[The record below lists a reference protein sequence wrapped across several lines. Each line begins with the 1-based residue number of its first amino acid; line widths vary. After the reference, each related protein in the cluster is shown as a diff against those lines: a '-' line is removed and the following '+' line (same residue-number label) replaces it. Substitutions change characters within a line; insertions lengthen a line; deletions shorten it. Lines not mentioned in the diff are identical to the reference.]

1 MLRGLIILTCVGWFS
16 LCGLGQASLY
26 PQQYFRNPLAIP
38 LSLVANF
45 GELRPNHWHMGLD
58 IRTDSKENLPVYA
71 AADGFIAHIG
81 IRPQSFGRFI
91 IIEHSNGMST
101 LYAHLNDF
109 FPRLE
114 DFVTQQQFEKRSWEL
129 ELDFDK
135 SKFPVAKGSFIAYSG
150 NTGGS
155 QGPHLHFEI
164 FDTKTQIRFN
174 PLLFGFDIADEE
186 TPSLVK
192 LAMYDRGRSTYGQ
205 SPVFLP
211 VKYTDSGYIIPKNE
225 MVRTGS
231 RKLSFAINA
240 YDRMHKGGSP
250 DGIYEAKLYQDSAFV
265 SGFTLDSVG
274 YNETMRIESHIDHP
288 YRYNGGA
295 FLQHLSPL
303 PGDQDLV
310 YHTGAHHGL
319 VELNDTMAHVI
330 RIEISDVAGNKST
343 LRFQIRFDEGM
354 APFIAKNNSEVFLPG
369 KTNQFKRPDFEA
381 LFSNTAFY
389 DTLTVAYLRGYGK
402 QLAFSPT
409 HQLNTPAFPLH
420 DEVQIRI
427 RPDRAVPAELRRKL
441 LILRSDSKGY
451 SVRKPVWEGEWLTAT
466 FNDLGTY
473 QAQLDTSAPYIPSL
487 GKGDTIDLSPASRI
501 ILTPSDNFG
510 QIRNFSAVL
519 DGSWIRFT
527 NDKSR
532 SWVYIFDERC
542 PYGVHELTV
551 TAEDLVGN
559 QTTRT
564 WWFKRYPY
572 TPPPKKKYKSKSKSK
587 KGKTVTKKKKK

>member
-1 MLRGLIILTCVGWFS
+1 MLRGFFIFTCFGLFS
-16 LCGLGQASLY
+16 LCGLAQVSPY

-91 IIEHSNGMST
+91 VIEHPNGMST

-114 DFVTQQQFEKRSWEL
+114 EYVTQKQYENRSWEL

-135 SKFPVAKGSFIAYSG
+135 TKFPVTKGSFIAFSG

-164 FDTKTQIRFN
+164 FDTKTQIRLN

-192 LAMYDRGRSTYGQ
+192 LALYDRGRSTYGQ
-205 SPVFLP
+205 SPIFLP
-211 VKYTDSGYIIPKNE
+211 VKYTDSGYIISKNE
-225 MVRTGS
+225 MVRTGY

-250 DGIYEAKLYQDSAFV
+250 DGIYQAKIFQDSAFV
-265 SGFTLDSVG
+265 SGFTLESVG
-274 YNETMRIESHIDHP
+274 YNETIRIEAHIDHP
-288 YRYNGGA
+288 YRYSGGS

-303 PGDQDLV
+303 PGDQEMA
-310 YHTGAHHGL
+310 YHTGAQHGL
-319 VELNDTMAHVI
+319 IELNDTMTHDI
-330 RIEISDVAGNKST
+330 RIEISDVAGNKSSI
-343 LRFQIRFDEGM
+343 RFQLQFDESK
-354 APFIAKNNSEVFLPG
+354 APFIIKNNSEVFLPG
-369 KTNQFKRPDFEA
+369 KTNHFKRTDFEA
-381 LFSNTAFY
+381 LFSKTAFY
-389 DTLTVAYLRGYGK
+389 DTLPIAYLRGYGK
-402 QLAFSPT
+402 PLAFSAA
-409 HQLNTPAFPLH
+409 HQLNDPAFPLH

-427 RPDRAVPAELRRKL
+427 KPDRVVPAEFRNKL
-441 LILRSDSKGY
+441 LILRTDAKGY
-451 SVRKPVWEGEWLTAT
+451 NVRKPLWEGDWLTAK

-473 QAQLDTSAPYIPSL
+473 QVQLDTSAPYIPSL
-487 GKGDTIDLSPASRI
+487 GKGDTVNLSPASRI

-510 QIRNFSAVL
+510 QIRNFSAVM
-519 DGSWIRFT
+519 DGNWIRFT

-532 SWVYIFDERC
+532 SWIYIFDERC
-542 PYGVHELTV
+542 PYGLHELTV
-551 TAEDLVGN
+551 TMEDLVGN

-572 TPPPKKKYKSKSKSK
+572 TPPPKKKYKSKSKK
-587 KGKTVTKKKKK
+587 RKTVTKKKKK